1 MFSPIVAMA
10 LVISWPTVWSVS
22 RKGCSVSTTC

>member
-1 MFSPIVAMA
+1 MFSPIVAIA
-10 LVISWPTVWSVS
+10 LVMSSPIVWSVS